1 MPLLGPVDGDPVETP
16 RRFFADAMLGKL
28 AKWLRILG
36 CDVAFDPAISDRK
49 IACRGSRE
57 GRVILTRDT
66 LLIQRK
72 EVRDNYFFVCG
83 DSYQDQLRQ
92 VVAHFRIDPAEGL
105 FTRCVRC
112 NELLEEVPKPRV
124 AGKVPPFVFRTQRSF
139 GSCARCGRI
148 YWKGT
153 HWEEMERHR
162 KEMLGL

>member
-1 MPLLGPVDGDPVETP
+1 MDGEPMETP

-36 CDVAFDPAISDRK
+36 CDVAFDPAISDRE

-72 EVRDNYFFVCG
+72 EVRDNHFFVRG

-112 NELLEEVPKPRV
+112 NEPLKEVPKPRV
-124 AGKVPPFVFRTQRSF
+124 AGKVPPFVFRTQESF
-139 GSCARCGRI
+139 GICACCGRI
-148 YWKGT
+148 YWKAT
-153 HWEEMERHR
+153 HWKEMEKHR
-162 KEMLGL
+162 KKMLGL